1 MKTITVLSRKGGSGK
16 TTLAVNLALM
26 AFLRG
31 HKVLLADIDTQRS
44 ATDALRV
51 RSEPGPVLAGITAGK
66 LFLTQSN
73 AMRDGVD
80 YLFIDTPAAPEAD
93 VAQAVNVADLCLVA
107 GRPSFLDLAPIVRTA
122 EAVRRLGKGGMVV
135 LNQAHTNR
143 SDVAPVAFPEIMEA
157 LRFCGLPLAP
167 HGLRSRET
175 FQKAMAQGLCVAELE
190 PGGPAARDVERL
202 WAHLEARLG
211 GGLGGGLG
219 DTPMKTALSA

>member
-31 HKVLLADIDTQRS
+31 RKVLLADIDPQRS
-44 ATDALRV
+44 ASDALRA
-51 RSEPGPVLAGITAGK
+51 RGEPGPALADITAGK
-66 LFLTQSN
+66 LFLTKSN

-80 YLFIDTPAAPEAD
+80 YLFIDTPALPEAD
-93 VAQAVNVADLCLVA
+93 VAQAVNIADVCLVA

-167 HGLRSRET
+167 HGLRSREA
-175 FQKAMAQGLCVAELE
+175 FQKAMAQGRCVAELE
-190 PGGPAARDVERL
+190 PGGPAARDLERL
-202 WAHLEARLG
+202 WAHVEASLDGVAG
-211 GGLGGGLG
+211 GWSQA
-219 DTPMKTALSA
+219 PMKTALTG